1 MDKIKIRTLVDN
13 SIKNINEI
21 LGNNQKISTDRNNE
35 ITGIN
40 SRIDSTIFLNLIL
53 EIEKKIFESYD
64 IEINILDKLSEN
76 LYAKFTLGDLENLI
90 IKMLNDV

>member
-1 MDKIKIRTLVDN
+1 MDKIKIRTLVDD

-76 LYAKFTLGDLENLI
+76 LYAKFMLGDLENLI